1 MLNVP
6 RADAPSKEVLLGVAG
21 CECLGTLF
29 VSYNKYSGNATSI
42 ISNDDITALS
52 QAMDRALAAPKLP
65 PRCFRRW
72 VRASSR
78 CATVETSFDA
88 AKILVEK
95 LFSLLTVKKDDVRFA
110 VADAVKLGFYGE
122 TDLILSTDI
131 ASEDGG
137 GA

>member
-1 MLNVP
+1 MKSESTFTPERYEAAKSIFRKAMLNVP
-6 RADAPSKEVLLGVAG
+6 RTDAPSKEVLLGVAG

-52 QAMDRALAAPKLP
+52 QAMDRALAAPKVAAAAAFAAGCAL
-65 PRCFRRW
+65 RR
-72 VRASSR
+72 R
-78 CATVETSFDA
+78 ATVETSFDA

-110 VADAVKLGFYGE
+110 VADAVKL
-122 TDLILSTDI
+122 
-131 ASEDGG
+131 
-137 GA
+137 